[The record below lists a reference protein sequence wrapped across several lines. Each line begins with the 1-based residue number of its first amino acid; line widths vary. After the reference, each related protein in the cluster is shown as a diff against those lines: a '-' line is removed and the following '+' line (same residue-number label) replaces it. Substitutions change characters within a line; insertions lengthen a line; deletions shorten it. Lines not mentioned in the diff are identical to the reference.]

1 MAAAAMVMLLFLA
14 CALDRAWT
22 PAGAA
27 RTMMP
32 QRGEVAAVVVVNAGG
47 RRGGNDDDDEQL
59 QWSQGF
65 AIVGR
70 RPRLAAQ
77 FTRSEDDT
85 VAPPSSQVGG
95 QQDGAKREVPGGSD
109 PIHHGSK
116 PPSSAAP

>member
-1 MAAAAMVMLLFLA
+1 MASSSSMAAAVMVMLFLA

-27 RTMMP
+27 RTFV
-32 QRGEVAAVVVVNAGG
+32 QRGEVAVVVANAGG
-47 RRGGNDDDDEQL
+47 RGGNDEQ
-59 QWSQGF
+59 QYWSQGF

-70 RPRLAAQ
+70 RLRLAQ
-77 FTRSEDDT
+77 FSTRREDDI
-85 VAPPSSQVGG
+85 VAPPSSQVG